1 MKQKSDELDSTTNK
15 LSEKKAKLA
24 GLNTQMDGLLG
35 TNPNGNATQKGQTAE
50 ALAEA
55 KVTAASKAREDAKD
69 ALEAANKALGDAEK
83 EFGEIPDD
91 TTGVS
96 ILRAA
101 DAKSG
106 DAAIRVTGNANIVSG
121 GSLGLKQGYDLSM
134 NVDGNITVQAAG
146 NALIQSGQD
155 VNLNKLTAGSLASV
169 TNHGDITGVG
179 TGTIIS
185 AHDVALDAV
194 STNNDKKKGD
204 ASTINHQGGSSMV
217 ISTESLGVRGDQG
230 NISTVGNVTLE
241 DVVTDSLELDARGN
255 IRQTSGTEVDAKSLK
270 LTADGDIG
278 RSNSPVR
285 VSVDTLGASGNDLFI
300 ENRSVKLTLRNILGN
315 NVSLRTMGDLYQM
328 RGAVIKA
335 HNLTITAM
343 GAIGSADNPL
353 VVDVDGNLN
362 IRSVYGRVF
371 FINLYKVLTA
381 QPEVLAAAPLQMNFI
396 YSDKGGAL
404 GYMSPNASFVVTELA
419 MDTESATSDLL
430 RQASLSASCI
440 NALNVSIEN
449 VDGTRFG
456 EKVFLMLEA
465 DGCET
470 GTELYALHNR
480 NGELELLKGY
490 VWNGYAVFASKGL
503 SQKEASGIVIVT
515 EEGLGELGLDAGTAV
530 SGGLVYSETGL
541 GILDGEYMNRL
552 VQILIETRE
561 AAEKEAA

>member
-1 MKQKSDELDSTTNK
+1 MRYAVIGKSLPHTISPRLHNMLGN
-15 LSEKKAKLA
+15 LSYGVKEF
-24 GLNTQMDGLLG
+24 
-35 TNPNGNATQKGQTAE
+35 
-50 ALAEA
+50 
-55 KVTAASKAREDAKD
+55 ED
-69 ALEAANKALGDAEK
+69 EAA
-83 EFGEIPDD
+83 
-91 TTGVS
+91 
-96 ILRAA
+96 LRRFVE
-101 DAKSG
+101 S
-106 DAAIRVTGNANIVSG
+106 RECV
-121 GSLGLKQGYDLSM
+121 GY
-134 NVDGNITVQAAG
+134 
-146 NALIQSGQD
+146 
-155 VNLNKLTAGSLASV
+155 
-169 TNHGDITGVG
+169 
-179 TGTIIS
+179 
-185 AHDVALDAV
+185 
-194 STNNDKKKGD
+194 
-204 ASTINHQGGSSMV
+204 
-217 ISTESLGVRGDQG
+217 
-230 NISTVGNVTLE
+230 NVTIPYKQTVIPL
-241 DVVTDSLELDARGN
+241 LDF
-255 IRQTSGTEVDAKSLK
+255 VDEAAK
-270 LTADGDIG
+270 I
-278 RSNSPVR
+278 
-285 VSVDTLGASGNDLFI
+285 I
-300 ENRSVKLTLRNILGN
+300 
-315 NVSLRTMGDLYQM
+315 
-328 RGAVIKA
+328 GAV
-335 HNLTITAM
+335 NT
-343 GAIGSADNPL
+343 

-430 RQASLSASCI
+430 RQASLSASCV

>member
-1 MKQKSDELDSTTNK
+1 
-15 LSEKKAKLA
+15 
-24 GLNTQMDGLLG
+24 MDGLLG
-35 TNPNGNATQKGQTAE
+35 TNPNDNATQKGQTAK

-55 KVTAASKAREDAKD
+55 KVTAASEALNDAQKALD
-69 ALEAANKALGDAEK
+69 AANKALDI
-83 EFGEIPDD
+83 GEIPDD

-96 ILRAA
+96 ILRVA

-335 HNLTITAM
+335 HNLTIAAM

-381 QPEVLAAAPLQMNFI
+381 QPEVLVAAAPLQMNFV

-430 RQASLSASCI
+430 RQASLSASCV

-449 VDGTRFG
+449 DDGTRFD

-503 SQKEASGIVIVT
+503 SQKEASGMVIVT